1 MPRQFLI
8 DQMAISLG
16 RRLGQRGGMLSLA
29 LLAATALVL
38 GIAPLALAQVLRPE
52 LRFPFLADPLQ
63 DQPRDP
69 LLPSPPVP
77 RPPSPLELYDLEQAL
92 NQLALEAAA
101 LDQAGELADARQ
113 LWRREIRL
121 RRLLGIEPE
130 LAAIDR
136 VGRVLRDRTATQD
149 LQLYTVR
156 LDEIRAELTLPA
168 DRDRLAA
175 MAATYVV
182 LGAVEAAAEIHRALA
197 DAALQS
203 GDRTELRQQLETLA
217 GLQADWFNFP
227 EAAQV
232 YGELVALAAA
242 DPLRDGEIRYLGL
255 QADNLEQAQD
265 LAGAIA
271 RQQRLLT
278 LYQADT
284 SLWPQIAP
292 LQHRVAHNYRTLGD
306 LDTASRQYQAAYSN
320 AIDQGQLEVASNA
333 IADLAEIYQTL
344 GRQADVVYLYEQ
356 LLLVFQQAHSAY
368 GMMAAYDQLG
378 QVHEQLG
385 ATPSALAAYR
395 EGLVLARV
403 LGTRQAYFEAQIARL
418 TTRLT
423 EDAVSIVNEHGH

>member
-1 MPRQFLI
+1 M
-8 DQMAISLG
+8 G
-16 RRLGQRGGMLSLA
+16 RRLEA
-29 LLAATALVL
+29 L
-38 GIAPLALAQVLRPE
+38 PLALAAAITLVIGVAPVAPAQVLRPE

-69 LLPSPPVP
+69 LLPNPPVP
-77 RPPSPLELYDLEQAL
+77 RPLSPLELYDLEQDL
-92 NQLALEAAA
+92 DQMALEAAA

-168 DRDRLAA
+168 DRDRLED
-175 MAATYVV
+175 MAATYVI

-203 GDRTELRQQLETLA
+203 GDRADQRQQLEILA
-217 GLQADWFNFP
+217 ELRADWFNFS

-232 YGELVALAAA
+232 YGELVALAEGNG
-242 DPLRDGEIRYLGL
+242 LRDDEIRYLGL
-255 QADNLEQAQD
+255 QAENLEQAQEFE
-265 LAGAIA
+265 GAIA
-271 RQQRLLT
+271 LQQRLLA
-278 LYQADT
+278 LYQADA

-292 LQHRVAHNYRTLGD
+292 LQHQVAHNYRTLGD
-306 LDTASRQYQAAYSN
+306 LDTASRQYQAAYTN

-378 QVHEQLG
+378 QVYEQLG

-403 LGTRQAYFEAQIARL
+403 LGNRQAYFEAQIARL
-418 TTRLT
+418 TARLP
-423 EDAVSIVNEHGH
+423 EDTV